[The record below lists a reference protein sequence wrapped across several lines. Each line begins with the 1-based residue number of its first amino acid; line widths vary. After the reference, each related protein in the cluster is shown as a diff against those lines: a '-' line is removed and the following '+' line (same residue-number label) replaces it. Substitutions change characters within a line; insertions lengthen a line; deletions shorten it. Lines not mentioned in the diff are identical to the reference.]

1 MSNQKL
7 YPHDKNLH
15 VERKNKRFEMPVYF
29 ALFLMLLPIFAGLF
43 AGWAV
48 LSLPLEITI
57 GVVAKAVLIGVV
69 VAIVSYAINRFAIDW
84 GTELS
89 AGGYW
94 LAGGFSLVSM
104 MAVGGCLWF
113 FSFGGIVLPD
123 VRILRFE
130 DHGIALS
137 QNLQARQ
144 EQANKAMRIV
154 PVIGAARDD
163 LAVNAACERA
173 NGCVSGRGG
182 GTGTLSRVLDERSA
196 RAGSIA
202 ERVDEG
208 TQAFAAIIEEAN
220 EILGEYQ
227 SVLNDDAINLK
238 EKRQTLIALDSRFV
252 QVMVGLEETIP
263 VPLIA
268 AYAHE
273 LNEGV
278 VIPNRANATRTVNA
292 LLKKHGNAINAV
304 FDTIEREVIER
315 TQFPG
320 KAGLSDT
327 LQYVRNFAPLAGVI
341 WIAEGIFP
349 LALWIYT
356 LLFLIR
362 QRDRN
367 ESTKA
372 PNPDSPL
379 PSAPSIP
386 SLPNSAA
393 EAANASAKKRRRR
406 RGKGNA
412 NNAAKHLNGSAAVSP
427 VHETQSETSN
437 VKETN

>member
-1 MSNQKL
+1 M
-7 YPHDKNLH
+7 
-15 VERKNKRFEMPVYF
+15 
-29 ALFLMLLPIFAGLF
+29 FAGLF

-48 LSLPLEITI
+48 LSLPLEITA
-57 GVVAKAVLIGVV
+57 GVIAKAVLIGVV

-84 GTELS
+84 GTELA

-94 LAGGFSLVSM
+94 LAGSFSLASM
-104 MAVGGCLWF
+104 MAVGACLWF

-163 LAVNAACERA
+163 LAFHAACERA

-202 ERVDEG
+202 EQLDVG
-208 TQAFAAIIEEAN
+208 TQAFASIIVEAN

-227 SVLNDDAINLK
+227 SVLNDDAISLK
-238 EKRQTLIALDSRFV
+238 EKRQALIALDSRFV
-252 QVMVGLEETIP
+252 QAMVGLEETIP
-263 VPLIA
+263 VPLIT

-278 VIPNRANATRTVNA
+278 VIPNRANATRAVNA
-292 LLKKHGNAINAV
+292 LLKKHGTAINAV
-304 FDTIEREVIER
+304 LDTIEREVVER

-327 LQYVRNFAPLAGVI
+327 LQYVGNFAPLAGVI

-349 LALWIYT
+349 LALWVYT

-367 ESTKA
+367 ETTKSPDPHIPVPASSST
-372 PNPDSPL
+372 
-379 PSAPSIP
+379 P
-386 SLPNSAA
+386 SLPNALA
-393 EAANASAKKRRRR
+393 EVPNADAKKRRRR

-412 NNAAKHLNGSAAVSP
+412 AKHLNGSAAIDASN
-427 VHETQSETSN
+427 ETQSQISDN
-437 VKETN
+437 KEIN